1 MSTST
6 HADGQP
12 TRYDKWLLK
21 TMNDA
26 RARRLHATRG
36 ARRRIVVAHVVTT
49 AVGLAGMVG
58 AYAWA
63 SPWPLAAL
71 LVALLLWVPLTGF
84 LNSMTRGLLELR
96 ARVLDERQRAERG
109 EVHARAYR
117 VNSWVMTAAL
127 LGFYIAWLV
136 EIPLVD
142 LAVPLAATG
151 LAVLTLHRL
160 LPLWI
165 AALRVQ
171 DEPEDDE
178 VGEMGEAH
186 EAGVPSA

>member
-1 MSTST
+1 MSSSAPASGTS
-6 HADGQP
+6 A
-12 TRYDKWLLK
+12 TRYDTWLLK

-26 RARRLHATRG
+26 RTKRFHATRG
-36 ARRRIVVAHVVTT
+36 ARRRIVVAHMAAT

-71 LVALLLWVPLTGF
+71 LAALVAWVPLTGF

-96 ARVLDERQRAERG
+96 VRLLDERQVAERG
-109 EVHARAYR
+109 EVHARAHR
-117 VNSWVMTAAL
+117 INSWVLTAAL
-127 LGFYIAWLV
+127 LGFYAAWLADTS
-136 EIPLVD
+136 LAD
-142 LAVPLAATG
+142 LAVPLATTG
-151 LAVLTLHRL
+151 LLVWALHRL

-178 VGEMGEAH
+178 V
-186 EAGVPSA
+186 EAGA

>member
-1 MSTST
+1 MSIST
-6 HADGQP
+6 HADGRA
-12 TRYDKWLLK
+12 TRHDKWLLK
-21 TMNDA
+21 TMNDP
-26 RARRLHATRG
+26 RTKRYHATRA
-36 ARRRIVVAHVVTT
+36 ARLRIVVAHMVTT

-63 SPWPLAAL
+63 AAWPLAAL
-71 LVALLLWVPLTGF
+71 LVALVVWVPLTGL

-96 ARVLDERQRAERG
+96 VRVLDERQVAERG

-117 VNSWVMTAAL
+117 INSWVMTAAL
-127 LGFYIAWLV
+127 LGFYIAWLA
-136 EIPLVD
+136 D
-142 LAVPLAATG
+142 SSMAGLAVPLAATG
-151 LAVLTLHRL
+151 LVVWALHRL

-178 VGEMGEAH
+178 VAPP
-186 EAGVPSA
+186 A

>member
-1 MSTST
+1 MSFSAPASRPSAT
-6 HADGQP
+6 G
-12 TRYDKWLLK
+12 YDTWLLK

-26 RARRLHATRG
+26 RVKRYHATRG

-58 AYAWA
+58 SYAWA
-63 SPWPLAAL
+63 SPWPLVGLLAAL
-71 LVALLLWVPLTGF
+71 LAWIPLTGF

-96 ARVLDERQRAERG
+96 KRVLDERQVAERG

-117 VNSWVMTAAL
+117 INSWVMTAAL
-127 LGFYIAWLV
+127 LGFYVAWLA
-136 EIPLVD
+136 ETSLAE

-151 LAVLTLHRL
+151 LVVWALHRL

-178 VGEMGEAH
+178 VAEPA
-186 EAGVPSA
+186 